1 MKKQHILIFL
11 IAICAQ
17 LSAFGSILE
26 NDNVVK
32 GIAKLNGK
40 DIPIWFNITGEG
52 TAEVGNGKNSA
63 ISQYAEGKLVIP
75 ASFINTID
83 KRQYK
88 VTKIGD
94 FAFSLCDKITEVVLE
109 EGITEI
115 GEHTFFG
122 CNALKTI
129 GYPTTLTAI
138 GRSAFRGCKNL
149 THTNLPAN
157 LIKIGQESFCRE

>member
-1 MKKQHILIFL
+1 MLAEKGHGTYLTHNRIRHKYIYNFNIERYEKATYIDIF
-11 IAICAQ
+11 ICAQ

-63 ISQYAEGKLVIP
+63 ISQYAAGKLVIP
-75 ASFINTID
+75 ASFINNID

-122 CNALKTI
+122 CNALNHIDSHRQKCFQR
-129 GYPTTLTAI
+129 L
-138 GRSAFRGCKNL
+138 
-149 THTNLPAN
+149 
-157 LIKIGQESFCRE
+157 